1 MRSHLQRLLRRPLPE
16 TQQTL
21 FSTFLEDLSPPS
33 PTDTGLPPSPTKPR
47 HAQPRT
53 KDFLEF
59 MMSPINNAQA
69 PREVEGSD
77 MDWPLSNYFINSSHN
92 TYLTGNQLYS
102 EASADVYKDV
112 SGFPLSLCFCCL
124 KNDPSMRASSPCLTE
139 TLLMKRMMRTINWI
153 AWTNG
158 KVVANTS
165 TVLTATVPLA
175 WLPLH

>member
-1 MRSHLQRLLRRPLPE
+1 MISLPYSATMPTTQLPISLNPPMRSHLQRILRRPLPE

-53 KDFLEF
+53 KDFFEF

-112 SGFPLSLCFCCL
+112 SDFPLSSGSYSLSY
-124 KNDPSMRASSPCLTE
+124 DPSLRASSPCLKE
-139 TLLMKRMMRTINWI
+139 MLLMKRMMRNINSI
-153 AWTNG
+153 I
-158 KVVANTS
+158 
-165 TVLTATVPLA
+165 
-175 WLPLH
+175 